1 MEDTALI
8 AQLAPVLRSHFRKNS
23 FSVCAFRPGT
33 VADAGAFSLLR
44 LPAGD
49 ADTLEAQIAAFDGS
63 PDLVQVDDLGIFA
76 IGRSKADAEAILD
89 SVLEGRA
96 YVAPNPAHFEEGRLQ
111 GRVIFITGAAQGFG
125 EGIAKALARNG
136 AHIMVTDI
144 QLEKAQAVA
153 SALCAQYGPGA
164 AAATFCDVTKSD
176 SVEAA
181 FLEAARIYGGV
192 DAAVSNAGVAFSG
205 TLESMDEKRFD
216 FLMDVNVKGYYLI
229 SKYAARLMRPAT
241 KYDPQGYYR
250 DIVQINSISGLGGYV
265 NNFTYGASKF
275 AGIGMTQCLALELVK
290 SRIKVNAVCPGNFLD
305 GPLWSDPEKG
315 LFVQY
320 LKAGKVPGAK
330 TVEDVRRFYEEKVP
344 LGRGCQIADVSRA
357 VLYACEQEYETGQS
371 IPVTGGQEMLN

>member
-8 AQLAPVLRSHFRKNS
+8 AQLAPVLRSRFRKNS

-49 ADTLEAQIAAFDGS
+49 ADTLEAQIAAFDGN

-96 YVAPNPAHFEEGRLQ
+96 YVAPNPAHFEEGRMQ

-290 SRIKVNAVCPGNFLD
+290 SRIKVNAVCPGNFYD

-315 LFVQY
+315 LFKLY
-320 LKAGKVPGAK
+320 FEDGKMPGAK
-330 TVEDVRRFYEEKVP
+330 NVQEAEQWYRARDPF
-344 LGRGCQIADVSRA
+344 GRGCQPEDVACSVMYCIEQQYDSGQA
-357 VLYACEQEYETGQS
+357 VGAAGALRM
-371 IPVTGGQEMLN
+371 VK